1 MRLTL
6 SPLVLV
12 LVTALAPALLTLM
25 SEPARAAEP
34 TGRIKALVLDV
45 QSSDLSPSEVNTL
58 TSLVTAHLA
67 RYPQLDVLSGADLKR
82 LVDLEAQKQS
92 AGCDE
97 GSCLS
102 EIAGAIG
109 AQLVFFG
116 QAGKLGSTIV
126 VTLNVFDAN
135 KGQAVGRQVIEAR
148 DLGQL
153 PALVGPAVD
162 QMVRPL
168 FERLRAGGGV
178 GDVPPGLSTVRAD
191 PTLNLGTR
199 AREVFAQQEM
209 NVCVDEQDRVKWW
222 FCDKATRYTE
232 NEFIRKYK
240 KLTRKSDLDNFEDN
254 RNPAGLAVP
263 AGMVIGGAGLI
274 VLVAAPAGYFTY
286 VDTGSGSQFLKGDA
300 GSGSSIGALI
310 TGGSL
315 VLGAA
320 LIVYGGILLPDALAF
335 MDGEPTDHSLKEAKA
350 REAAARYN
358 DALAEDIGK
367 EYGTVP

>member
-6 SPLVLV
+6 ACLASVLV
-12 LVTALAPALLTLM
+12 AALAG
-25 SEPARAAEP
+25 SPARAAEP
-34 TGRIKALVLDV
+34 SGRIKALVLDV

-116 QAGKLGSTIV
+116 QAGKLGSTVV
-126 VTLNVFDAN
+126 VTLNVFDAA

-168 FERLRAGGGV
+168 FERMRGGGSI
-178 GDVPPGLSTVRAD
+178 GDAPPGGLATVRAD

-222 FCDKATRYTE
+222 FCDKANRYTE
-232 NEFIRKYK
+232 NEFIRKYQ
-240 KLTRKSDLDNFEDN
+240 KLTRKSDLDDFEDN
-254 RNPAGLAVP
+254 RNPEGLAIP
-263 AGMVIGGAGLI
+263 AGMVIGGAGLML
-274 VLVAAPAGYFTY
+274 LVGAPAAYFTY
-286 VDTGSGSQFLKGDA
+286 VDTGAGSQFLKGDV
-300 GSGSSIGALI
+300 GSDGSSLGALI

-315 VLGAA
+315 VVGAGL
-320 LIVYGGILLPDALAF
+320 LIYGGLLLPDALAF
-335 MDGEPTDHSLKEAKA
+335 TDGQPTDHSLKEPKA

-358 DALAEDIGK
+358 DALAEDIGR
-367 EYGTVP
+367 EYGTGP

>member
-6 SPLVLV
+6 ACLTFLVAVLV
-12 LVTALAPALLTLM
+12 NPPAHA
-25 SEPARAAEP
+25 SEA
-34 TGRIKALVLDV
+34 TGRIKTLVLDV
-45 QSSDLSPSEVNTL
+45 RSSDLSPSEVDTL

-126 VTLNVFDAN
+126 VTLNVFDAA

-162 QMVRPL
+162 SMVRPL
-168 FERLRAGGGV
+168 FERMRGGV
-178 GDVPPGLSTVRAD
+178 GDAPPGGPPTVRAD

-222 FCDKATRYTE
+222 FCDKANRYTE

-240 KLTRKSDLDNFEDN
+240 KTTRKSDLNGFEDN
-254 RNPAGLAVP
+254 RNPEGLAVP
-263 AGMVIGGAGLI
+263 AGMVIGGAGLLL
-274 VLVAAPAGYFTY
+274 LVAAPVGYFTHF
-286 VDTGSGSQFLKGDA
+286 DTGSGSSFLKNPTGSDGSALGDLIA
-300 GSGSSIGALI
+300 GGALVV
-310 TGGSL
+310 GAGL
-315 VLGAA
+315 V
-320 LIVYGGILLPDALAF
+320 IYGGILLPDALAF
-335 MDGEPTDHSLKEAKA
+335 TDGQPTDHSLKELKA
-350 REAAARYN
+350 REATARYN

-367 EYGTVP
+367 EYGAGP